1 MQKNYGSV
9 KVNECN
15 HLLGTSL
22 KLDIAVDCA
31 KRSICSYISAIKYM
45 FGKESVPI
53 YKEEILTVKSAEAVI
68 TTAFPEFRGARVELL
83 DEGWDFK
90 VFEVDGRWLFRF
102 PKREA
107 SVAKL
112 NTECKLL
119 PGLGEW
125 VSLPV
130 PNYEYFCESPESSSR
145 PFAGYRKLP
154 GIAGDT
160 SKMVD
165 RNGVARQLGV
175 FLARLHTY
183 PVDKAREAGVQE
195 KRDLVAHLRD
205 RSREQLRKLDGL
217 NVDPGL
223 LRRYLENDT
232 PVSFEGAASLVHN
245 DLWAEHILVD
255 SRSDRVS
262 GIIDWSD
269 IVIGDP
275 AIDFACLYAWY
286 GESWLENV
294 LVHYTGKLDA
304 EVISRS
310 RYLAACLA
318 IHNITLGRDMGRIQ
332 WVEAGYAALQLVLAN

>member
-1 MQKNYGSV
+1 V

-22 KLDIAVDCA
+22 KLDIAVECA
-31 KRSICSYISAIKYM
+31 KRRICSYISAVKYM
-45 FGKESVPI
+45 FGKENVPI
-53 YKEEILTVKSAEAVI
+53 YREEILTAKSAKAVI
-68 TTAFPEFRGARVELL
+68 TTAIPEFRGARVELL
-83 DEGWDFK
+83 DEGWDFQ

-119 PGLGEW
+119 PGLGKW

-130 PNYEYFCESPESSSR
+130 PNYEYFCESPENSGQ

-154 GIAGDT
+154 GIGGDI

-165 RNGVARQLGV
+165 RHGIARQLGV
-175 FLARLHTY
+175 FLTRLHTY

-195 KRDLVAHLRD
+195 ERDLVVHLRD

-217 NVDPGL
+217 NMNLDL
-223 LRRYLENDT
+223 LHRYLENDS

-255 SRSDRVS
+255 GPSNGVS
-262 GIIDWSD
+262 GIIDWGD

-294 LVHYTGKLDA
+294 LAHYTGKLDA

-318 IHNITLGRDMGRIQ
+318 IHNITLGRDMDRIQ
-332 WVEAGYAALQLVLAN
+332 WVEAGYAALQLVLAT

>member
-1 MQKNYGSV
+1 M

-15 HLLGTSL
+15 HLPGTSL
-22 KLDIAVDCA
+22 ELDIEVDCA
-31 KRSICSYISAIKYM
+31 KRSICSYISAVKYM

-53 YKEEILTVKSAEAVI
+53 YREEILTAKSAKAVI
-68 TTAFPEFRGARVELL
+68 TTAFPEFRDACVELL
-83 DEGWDFK
+83 DEGWDFR

-112 NTECKLL
+112 NTEYKLL
-119 PGLGEW
+119 SGLGGW
-125 VSLPV
+125 VSLPI
-130 PNYEYFCESPESSSR
+130 PNYEYFCESPENSSR

-165 RNGVARQLGV
+165 RNRVARQLGV
-175 FLARLHTY
+175 FLSRLHTY

-195 KRDLVAHLRD
+195 KRDLVVHLRD

-217 NVDPGL
+217 NVNRGL

-262 GIIDWSD
+262 GIIDWGD

-286 GESWLENV
+286 GESLLENV
-294 LVHYTGKLDA
+294 LMHYTGKLDA

-318 IHNITLGRDMGRIQ
+318 IHNITLGRDMDRIQ
-332 WVEAGYAALQLVLAN
+332 WVEAGYAALQLVLAT